1 MYIQCTYMY
10 MYTMYMYCMIS
21 CMHCTY
27 YFSLMLFLSVCA
39 SVAAHYEQN
48 QVFDKLI
55 ISLCK
60 FTTLLNPPEV
70 CV

>member
-1 MYIQCTYMY
+1 MYD
-10 MYTMYMYCMIS
+10 S
-21 CMHCTY
+21 MHAVY
-27 YFSLMLFLSVCA
+27 YLNALMLFLSVCA

-70 CV
+70 YTSINTSKNHA